1 MSNIPGTLWLL
12 LSLIGNLLKA
22 VHSWWFATVEVICCI
37 SFLSSMG
44 KSNLRLH
51 FQQSFRLCLST
62 LHLFLFTWQFW
73 GYVFFCFR
81 IQNLPGLCYAL
92 CFWSMCNL
100 LRYLFHLEPSY
111 IICCCCLCSYCTWL
125 CRVFEAENCVIT

>member
-22 VHSWWFATVEVICCI
+22 VHGWWFATVEVICCI

-73 GYVFFCFR
+73 GYVFFALGSR
-81 IQNLPGLCYAL
+81 IYQDSVMLCVSDL
-92 CFWSMCNL
+92 
-100 LRYLFHLEPSY
+100 
-111 IICCCCLCSYCTWL
+111 
-125 CRVFEAENCVIT
+125 CVICWDIYFIWSPVTSFVVVVCVHTVLGSAVCLKQRTVS